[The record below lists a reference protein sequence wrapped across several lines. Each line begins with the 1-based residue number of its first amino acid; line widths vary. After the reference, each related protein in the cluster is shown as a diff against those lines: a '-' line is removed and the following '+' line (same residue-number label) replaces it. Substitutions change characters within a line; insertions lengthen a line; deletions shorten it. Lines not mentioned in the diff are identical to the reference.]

1 MKNRILK
8 TTLALSLACLS
19 MLCVVKN
26 EGEKKPIVMKQMAS
40 AYEEIDESFTAP
52 LSEEMDSDDMH
63 EEVQSEGSEE
73 LQEGENEDNQSEN
86 SQQQLQGGNGDYSSS
101 VIEYDGQDLSIVV
114 FGNSHLSVSPDKATI
129 TARVESFEKNID
141 LSKEKNLS
149 LYNNIISAINGKA
162 GSEIVQLDCFNCLP
176 YYDYSN
182 GRNLQGYHCV
192 SSFSVNVPE
201 SEQVEQYIS
210 LLTDNGVSGIDN
222 VCYEVSNMDQQY
234 SLALSQAVENAKM
247 KAEAI
252 AGEGIS
258 LVKLK
263 EKFVYSNA
271 HHARCLSMNQSSCMV
286 GKVEIEAQVVA
297 IFEK

>member
-1 MKNRILK
+1 MKNKILK

-40 AYEEIDESFTAP
+40 AYEEIDENFVSPVEDEVDDINKEGAFENEN
-52 LSEEMDSDDMH
+52 LQENEKQEEM
-63 EEVQSEGSEE
+63 QSE
-73 LQEGENEDNQSEN
+73 D
-86 SQQQLQGGNGDYSSS
+86 LQGGNGDYQSS
-101 VIEYDGQDLSIVV
+101 VIEYNGQDLSIIV
-114 FGNSHLSVSPDKATI
+114 FGNAHISVSPDRATI
-129 TARVESFEKNID
+129 TARVESFEKEID

-149 LYNNIISAINGKA
+149 LYNNIFSAVNDKA
-162 GSEIVQLDCFNCLP
+162 SSEVMELDCFNCLP

-182 GRNLQGYHCV
+182 GRSLQGYHCV
-192 SSFSVNVPE
+192 SSFSINVPA
-201 SEQVEQYIS
+201 SDQVEEYIS
-210 LLTDNGVSGIDN
+210 LLTDNGVSGIDK
-222 VCYEVSNMDQQY
+222 VCYEVSNMDEQY

-252 AGEGIS
+252 AGEEIS

-263 EKFVYSNA
+263 EKFVYANS
-271 HHARCLSMNQSSCMV
+271 HHARCLSLNQSSSMI

-297 IFEK
+297 VFEK